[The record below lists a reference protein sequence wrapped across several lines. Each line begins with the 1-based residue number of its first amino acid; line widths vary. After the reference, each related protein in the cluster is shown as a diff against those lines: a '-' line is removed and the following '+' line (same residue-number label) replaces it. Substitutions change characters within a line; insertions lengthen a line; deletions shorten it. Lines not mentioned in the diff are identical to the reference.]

1 MGYSATNSSVPAELQ
16 KTARL
21 VACVT
26 PDEKARVDKMLDA
39 EGLAYSVE
47 CYNWIMPRVE
57 AWEKKNGI
65 APA

>member
-1 MGYSATNSSVPAELQ
+1 MGYSETNSSVPIEEQ
-16 KTARL
+16 KRARE
-21 VACVT
+21 VACFSVAA
-26 PDEKARVDKMLDA
+26 KKRVDAYLKA
-39 EGLAYSVE
+39 EGLRFSPE